1 MPTAP
6 FGIAAANHPVKTAD
20 RRGDALKA
28 AGVPPKTIR
37 LRGHWPVR
45 VEPAIDKKQAV
56 IAVMGRTSQ
65 ARVKG
70 AMARIRS
77 DLLFD
82 IYIVP
87 NAPNLKDTGSVL
99 GKMNIFQNRIFR
111 IGC

>member
-45 VEPAIDKKQAV
+45 IEPAIDKKQAV

-82 IYIVP
+82 ILAPAGQSDRPLARRLAQLVQTRP
-87 NAPNLKDTGSVL
+87 RNATVAAP
-99 GKMNIFQNRIFR
+99 
-111 IGC
+111 